1 MGTRHT
7 TEPLQSKIWQ
17 LAQDESSVQGY
28 LYSCS
33 LDDEPLVLSEPF
45 INSRKVQ
52 LAFSNICPGC
62 GFELEKTLRVQ
73 TSTLPVGRRL
83 LTNPDCK
90 DPEQL
95 IEPGESFEA
104 KLSRGSTLLQD
115 VRSDLTTGME
125 LLDETLVL
133 RFGQLLTLQGEAS
146 NALSHLLCVRAIHP
160 LPPGLDSDV
169 VFVDGGNVFDAYTVS
184 RHAFSLE
191 LDQERTKLRIH
202 LSRVFTHHQLS
213 SFITERLAHAIDQC
227 DARLAIVSDITALYC
242 DPDVK
247 EKREAFDL
255 FSKDIRYMAT
265 LAEQRNMIIVV
276 TNLQSRSKPMDDVL
290 ARTAHVSATLH
301 DKGVHTQLTVTR
313 HPFIQTGDAEIATL
327 DNQTLTRYL
336 QKPPSGKTTHATQN
350 R

>member
-17 LAQDESSVQGY
+17 LDQDQSSAQGF

-33 LDDEPLVLSEPF
+33 LCDEVLVLCKLF
-45 INSRKVQ
+45 INPRKVQ

-62 GFELEKTLRVQ
+62 GFELDKTLKVQ
-73 TSTLPVGRRL
+73 TSTLPQGRRF
-83 LTNPDCK
+83 LTNPVCK

-95 IEPGESFEA
+95 VEPGDSFEA
-104 KLSRGSTLLQD
+104 KLSRGSTLLRGI
-115 VRSDLTTGME
+115 RSNLTTGIE

-133 RFGQLLTLQGEAS
+133 RFGQLVTLQGEAS
-146 NALSHLLCVRAIHP
+146 NALSHLLCVRAVYP

-184 RHAFSLE
+184 QHAFNLG
-191 LDQERTKLRIH
+191 LDQEKTKLRIH
-202 LSRVFTHHQLS
+202 LSRAFTHHQLS
-213 SFITERLAHAIDQC
+213 GFITDRLARAIDEC
-227 DARLAIVSDITALYC
+227 DARLAVVSDITTLYC

-255 FSKDIRYMAT
+255 FSNDIRFLAT

-276 TNLQSRSKPMDDVL
+276 TNLRSRNKAMDDVQT
-290 ARTAHVSATLH
+290 RTAHVSATLH
-301 DKGVHTQLTVTR
+301 DKGAHTQLTVTR
-313 HPFIQTGDAEIATL
+313 HPFIPTGNTEIATL

-336 QKPPSGKTTHATQN
+336 
-350 R
+350 

>member
-7 TEPLQSKIWQ
+7 AEPLQSKIWQ
-17 LAQDESSVQGY
+17 LDQDQSSAQGF
-28 LYSCS
+28 LYSCN
-33 LDDEPLVLSEPF
+33 LCDEILVLSKLF
-45 INSRKVQ
+45 INPRKIQ

-62 GFELEKTLRVQ
+62 GFELDKTLKVL
-73 TSTLPVGRRL
+73 TSTLPIGRRF
-83 LTNPDCK
+83 LTNPICK

-104 KLSRGSTLLQD
+104 KLSRGSRLLRD
-115 VRSDLTTGME
+115 VRSDLPSGIE

-133 RFGQLLTLQGEAS
+133 RFGQLVTLQGEAS
-146 NALSHLLCVRAIHP
+146 NALSHLLCVRAVYS

-184 RHAFSLE
+184 RHAFGLG
-191 LDQERTKLRIH
+191 LDQDRMKLRIH
-202 LSRVFTHHQLS
+202 LSRAFTHHQLS
-213 SFITERLAHAIDQC
+213 GFITERLERAIDEC

-247 EKREAFDL
+247 EKREALDL
-255 FSKDIRYMAT
+255 FSKNIRSLAI

-290 ARTAHVSATLH
+290 ARTAHVSAVLQ
-301 DKGVHTQLTVTR
+301 DNGAHTQLTVTR
-313 HPFIQTGDAEIATL
+313 HPFIQTGNTEIANL

-336 QKPPSGKTTHATQN
+336 
-350 R
+350 

>member
-7 TEPLQSKIWQ
+7 AEPLQSKIWQ
-17 LAQDESSVQGY
+17 LDQDQSSPQGF

-33 LDDEPLVLSEPF
+33 LCDEILVLSKLF
-45 INSRKVQ
+45 INPRKVQ

-62 GFELEKTLRVQ
+62 GFEINKTLKVQ
-73 TSTLPVGRRL
+73 TSTLPLGRRF
-83 LTNPDCK
+83 LTSPVCK

-104 KLSRGSTLLQD
+104 KLSRGSTLLRD
-115 VRSDLTTGME
+115 VRSDLPSGIE

-133 RFGQLLTLQGEAS
+133 RFGQLVSLQGEAS
-146 NALSHLLCVRAIHP
+146 NALSHLICVRAISP

-184 RHAFSLE
+184 KHAFSLG

-202 LSRVFTHHQLS
+202 LSRAFTHHQLS
-213 SFITERLAHAIDQC
+213 SLITDELAQAINQC

-247 EKREAFDL
+247 EKRAAFDL
-255 FSKDIRYMAT
+255 FSKDVRSLAI

-276 TNLQSRSKPMDDVL
+276 TNLQSRSKAMDDVL
-290 ARTAHVSATLH
+290 ARTAHVSAVLQ
-301 DKGVHTQLTVTR
+301 DNGAHTRLTVTR
-313 HPFIQTGDAEIATL
+313 HPFIRQGNTEIVTL

-336 QKPPSGKTTHATQN
+336 EHD
-350 R
+350 